1 MRKWRRVAGVVV
13 VVVLLAGTGA
23 VMWWRAGTTGEV
35 AVERAGAEGV
45 RGLREWGERVMRAE
59 VTAGISGLLRELRGE
74 LRRVGPEEAGRWL
87 SDEWQSGRDRETGGE
102 LVPGAGGVL
111 VDWPSYRSFLL
122 DEMLAADAGLAQR
135 VAREVLGSE
144 AAGADEWVVALRN
157 LALRADGDGDRDL
170 LQRGCRG
177 LLVRADWQRDPGRGY
192 LEGYDVLVHT
202 GQVGMAGDLLRLTD
216 GSAGKAVRHA
226 AFLALDRL
234 AERYPASMIPELG
247 RLAGGPAGSGRMI
260 AAMLARA
267 DVRDPVQVAA
277 LEEYLGAAG
286 RTEAEL
292 DGFLDAFPSA
302 SKSLAEGLLTRPE
315 PFRPEETRQRDL
327 GARELLVQWM
337 QKPSLQRIHDRMAA
351 AVRRLDEWNASSGA
365 GSSGK

>member
-1 MRKWRRVAGVVV
+1 MVLVLAGAGVV
-13 VVVLLAGTGA
+13 
-23 VMWWRAGTTGEV
+23 MRWRAGPVGEV
-35 AVERAGAEGV
+35 AAVRAGAE
-45 RGLREWGERVMRAE
+45 RGRVLREWGKRVLRAE
-59 VTAGISGLLRELRGE
+59 VSAGISGMLRALRGD
-74 LRRVGPEEAGRWL
+74 LRSVGPEEAGQWL
-87 SDEWQSGRDRETGGE
+87 RDQWESGVDRETGGE
-102 LVPGAGGVL
+102 LAPGAGGIV

-122 DEMLAADAGLAQR
+122 DEMLAVDARLARR

-157 LALRADGDGDRDL
+157 LALLADGDGDRDL
-170 LQRGCRG
+170 LQRGCRE

-216 GSAGKAVRHA
+216 GAGGNAVRHA

-234 AERYPASMIPELG
+234 TERYPALMIPELC
-247 RLAGGPAGSGRMI
+247 RLAGGHADSGRMM

-302 SKSLAEGLLTRPE
+302 SKSLAEGLLTRPA

-327 GARELLVQWM
+327 GARAVLVQWM
-337 QKPSLQRIHDRMAA
+337 QESALRRSHDRMAA
-351 AVRRLDEWNASSGA
+351 ALRRLDQWQESSGT
-365 GSSGK
+365 GSTGK

>member
-1 MRKWRRVAGVVV
+1 
-13 VVVLLAGTGA
+13 
-23 VMWWRAGTTGEV
+23 
-35 AVERAGAEGV
+35 
-45 RGLREWGERVMRAE
+45 MRAE
-59 VTAGISGLLRELRGE
+59 VSAGISVMLCELRVE
-74 LRRVGPEEAGRWL
+74 LRRVRSEEAGQWL
-87 SDEWQSGRDRETGGE
+87 SDEWESGRDRRTRGE
-102 LVPGAGGVL
+102 LVPGAGGVV

-122 DEMLAADAGLAQR
+122 DEMLAVDAGLARR
-135 VAREVLGSE
+135 VARKVLGSE

-157 LALRADGDGDRDL
+157 LALLSDGDGDGDL
-170 LQRGCRG
+170 LRRGCRE
-177 LLVRADWQRDPGRGY
+177 LLVREDWQKDAGRGY

-202 GQVGMAGDLLRLTD
+202 GQVGMAGNLLRLTD

-234 AERYPASMIPELG
+234 TERYPALMIPELS
-247 RLAGGPAGSGRMI
+247 RLAGGHADSGRMI

-286 RTEAEL
+286 RTEAER

-315 PFRPEETRQRDL
+315 PFRPDETRQRDL

-337 QKPSLQRIHDRMAA
+337 QKPSLQRLHERMATA
-351 AVRRLDEWNASSGA
+351 LQRLDAWNSSSGTD
-365 GSSGK
+365 STVK